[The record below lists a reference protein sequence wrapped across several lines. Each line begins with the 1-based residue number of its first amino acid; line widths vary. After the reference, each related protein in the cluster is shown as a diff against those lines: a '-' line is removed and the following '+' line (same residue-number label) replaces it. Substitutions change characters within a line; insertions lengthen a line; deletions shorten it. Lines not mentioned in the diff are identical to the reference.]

1 MKSFSVYQVSQML
14 DTNQETIRRW
24 IRSGSLK
31 ASKSSRK
38 GGYEIEPTTLTDFL
52 REHPKYVD
60 AAFSSLK
67 DALRLQMAR
76 GDIGDNLMDFK
87 QLFLDSASLKDDIL
101 KSEELIVQKR
111 RIIAR
116 LELDIHREMERIEVL
131 KFILS
136 RNETI

>member
-1 MKSFSVYQVSQML
+1 MKSFNIYQVSQML
-14 DTNQETIRRW
+14 NMNQETIRRW

-31 ASKSSRK
+31 ACLSSRK
-38 GGYEIEPTTLTDFL
+38 NGYEIEPKALADFL

-60 AAFSSLK
+60 VVLSSLK

-76 GDIGDNLMDFK
+76 EEIGDNLMDFK

-111 RIIAR
+111 RIIER
-116 LELDIHREMERIEVL
+116 LELDIYREMERIEVL

-136 RNETI
+136 HNETT

>member
-1 MKSFSVYQVSQML
+1 MKSFSVYQVSQVL

-31 ASKSSRK
+31 ANKSSRK
-38 GGYEIEPTTLTDFL
+38 GGYEIEPTALAGFL

-67 DALRLQMAR
+67 DALRLQMAK
-76 GDIGDNLMDFK
+76 GEIGDNLMDFK

-111 RIIAR
+111 RIIER
-116 LELDIHREMERIEVL
+116 LELDIYREMERIEVL